1 MGSAKWIGGFL
12 GWVAGGAIGALI
24 GFLLGKAVDTYI
36 DMSHQLPGGDG
47 SAQGGPG
54 YGPGGYNKGG
64 YNQGG
69 YNQGGYNQGGYN
81 QGGYNQGGYN
91 QGGYNPGGYNQ
102 GGYNQGSQSG
112 GPGYGPG
119 GYQRTGGRYSQA
131 EQRNSFFVSL
141 LVLSSAVIKADGRVH
156 PSELQAV
163 REFMRR
169 NFGVQAETQAM
180 QILDRL
186 NASQVNIYTVGDQI
200 AANMNY
206 SQRLQLFH
214 YLVGIATSDGDF
226 SKSEKDALEAIAA
239 VIRLTS
245 TDASSVIAMYYKEAD
260 SAYTVLEISPS
271 ATDDEVRAAYRRMA
285 IKNHPDKVATLGP
298 EVQKAAAEK
307 FRKIQE
313 AYETIKK
320 QRGMN

>member
-47 SAQGGPG
+47 SAQGGSG
-54 YGPGGYNKGG
+54 YDP
-64 YNQGG
+64 
-69 YNQGGYNQGGYN
+69 
-81 QGGYNQGGYN
+81 GGYN

-102 GGYNQGSQSG
+102 GGYNQGGYNPGGYNPGGYNQGSQSG
-112 GPGYGPG
+112 GAGYGPG
-119 GYQRTGGRYSQA
+119 GFQRTGGRYSQA

-156 PSELQAV
+156 PSELQTV

-226 SKSEKDALEAIAA
+226 SKSEKDTLEAIAA

-285 IKNHPDKVATLGP
+285 MKNHPDKVATLGP